1 MTQPA
6 DHWYTENVNLFK
18 YLCPPK
24 MAHVPDASK
33 QEIAQEFKK
42 GDFIYHANDVA
53 NKIFLLEEGRVKISS
68 FSDSGKE
75 IIKAIL
81 QPGEIFGELLI
92 LGGER
97 RMNYARAIDPVVKVY
112 AMDFGMLQGMM
123 LENSEFSLRITKLIG
138 LRLRQTERR
147 LESLVFKDARTRIV
161 EFLKDLADEY
171 GRPVGT
177 EVLVKNFLT
186 HKDIASLTA
195 TSRQTVTSIL
205 NDLRDQNL
213 IYFDRKRLLI
223 RDVSKLN

>member
-6 DHWYTENVNLFK
+6 DHWYLENVDLFK
-18 YLCPPK
+18 FLCPRK
-24 MAHVPDASK
+24 MAHVPEATK
-33 QEIAQEFKK
+33 QEMAHEYKK
-42 GDFIYHANDVA
+42 GDFIYHANDPA

-92 LGGER
+92 LGAER
-97 RMNYARAIDPVVKVY
+97 RLNYARAVDPVVKVC
-112 AMDFGMLQGMM
+112 AMDFGILQGLM

-171 GRPVGT
+171 GRPVGD